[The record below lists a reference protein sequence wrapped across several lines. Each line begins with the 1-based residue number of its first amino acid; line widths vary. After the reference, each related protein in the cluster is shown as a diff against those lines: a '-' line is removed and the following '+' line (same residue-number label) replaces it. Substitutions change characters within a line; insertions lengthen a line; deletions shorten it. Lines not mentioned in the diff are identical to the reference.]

1 MSLSPMFS
9 SFYIETDDRN
19 NKNTPGQLN
28 REVLNLSTYL
38 LARGLTD
45 HERLLE
51 RTYILPSTPLMILR
65 LVLTSLIHRHNG
77 RHRNIQPAFLVNI
90 IV

>member
-1 MSLSPMFS
+1 M
-9 SFYIETDDRN
+9 INITR
-19 NKNTPGQLN
+19 NTPGQLN
-28 REVLNLSTYL
+28 RELLNLSTYL

-45 HERLLE
+45 HEGLLE